1 MTKFLKILLIVFL
14 SILIIIGALISAY
27 FIITKDAVLD
37 ESKLINP
44 NQSVIIY
51 DDEGNELIS
60 ASVAGKKKS
69 VKIENLSDD

>member
-37 ESKLINP
+37 ERSEERR
-44 NQSVIIY
+44 V
-51 DDEGNELIS
+51 G
-60 ASVAGKKKS
+60 KS
-69 VKIENLSDD
+69 VVPCVFMGGGGVS